1 MDADGIEHYPLFCAA
16 FIDEMVD
23 PGFRKLIDSGGP
35 WVETDDKALWDL
47 IRSGGPVNRGLEH
60 PPE

>member
-47 IRSGGPVNRGLEH
+47 IRSGGPVN
-60 PPE
+60 